1 MSTLQ
6 IKKLQSGAFE
16 HVDSIDGN
24 FFLGRFSFKQEF
36 NKAFLVEAYG
46 AKRREYTIEQI
57 EVFDYLGTAETF
69 TNFTDLE
76 NRLVELAYTGIET
89 NGIIPTASS
98 YISSD
103 VNNALELGADN
114 KLFVPIVGGNNI
126 LVTNASVSGTYN
138 LDFSKDTFE
147 LTLVGNTTLTVSNL
161 PSTGNT
167 KVISVYMTGNF
178 AVTYPSGFT
187 TRIVGTY
194 NGAKNNLLAIEYRG
208 ATNAYWVTIV
218 TAP

>member
-1 MSTLQ
+1 MSQQ
-6 IKKLQSGAFE
+6 IINVGSAPN
-16 HVDSIDGN
+16 DGTGDV
-24 FFLGRFSFKQEF
+24 LRVSQQ
-36 NKAFLVEAYG
+36 KANA
-46 AKRREYTIEQI
+46 
-57 EVFDYLGTAETF
+57 
-69 TNFTDLE
+69 NFT
-76 NRLVELAYTGIET
+76 ELYNSLGD
-89 NGIIPTASS
+89 
-98 YISSD
+98 D
-103 VNNALELGADN
+103 V
-114 KLFVPIVGGNNI
+114 

>member
-1 MSTLQ
+1 MSQQ
-6 IKKLQSGAFE
+6 IINVGSAPN
-16 HVDSIDGN
+16 DGTGDV
-24 FFLGRFSFKQEF
+24 LRVSQQ
-36 NKAFLVEAYG
+36 KANA
-46 AKRREYTIEQI
+46 
-57 EVFDYLGTAETF
+57 
-69 TNFTDLE
+69 NFTELY
-76 NRLVELAYTGIET
+76 NSLVD
-89 NGIIPTASS
+89 
-98 YISSD
+98 D
-103 VNNALELGADN
+103 V
-114 KLFVPIVGGNNI
+114 

-161 PSTGNT
+161 PSVGNT

>member
-1 MSTLQ
+1 MSQQ
-6 IKKLQSGAFE
+6 IINVGSAPN
-16 HVDSIDGN
+16 DGTGDV
-24 FFLGRFSFKQEF
+24 LRVSQQ
-36 NKAFLVEAYG
+36 KANA
-46 AKRREYTIEQI
+46 
-57 EVFDYLGTAETF
+57 
-69 TNFTDLE
+69 NFTELY
-76 NRLVELAYTGIET
+76 NSLVD
-89 NGIIPTASS
+89 
-98 YISSD
+98 D
-103 VNNALELGADN
+103 V
-114 KLFVPIVGGNNI
+114 